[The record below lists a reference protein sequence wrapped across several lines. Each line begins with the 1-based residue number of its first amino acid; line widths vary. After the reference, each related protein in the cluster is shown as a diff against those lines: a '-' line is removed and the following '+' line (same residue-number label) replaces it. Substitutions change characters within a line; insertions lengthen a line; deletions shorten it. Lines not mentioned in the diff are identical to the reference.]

1 MQSAEQGTEQEG
13 DRRPLPHAFRPGQ
26 SGNPRGRESNANRK
40 ARIAQIVAAWCKP
53 YGAPDVVLAPA
64 EYALALK
71 AAELSLAQ
79 ARRHEDAVRICNALR
94 AALDR
99 VGLTSRHQ
107 REREAIEQPNVLTGQ
122 DALQIV
128 NRMIVEA
135 QAKAAG

>member
-1 MQSAEQGTEQEG
+1 VQSAEQKFA
-13 DRRPLPHAFRPGQ
+13 RKLPHAFRPGQ

-40 ARIAQIVAAWCKP
+40 ARIAGIVESWCSPFGK
-53 YGAPDVVLAPA
+53 PDVVLAPA

-71 AAELSLAQ
+71 AAELSLCR

-107 REREAIEQPNVLTGQ
+107 REREAIEQPSVPSSE
-122 DALQIV
+122 DALQLV
-128 NRMIVEA
+128 NRMIAEA
-135 QAKAAG
+135 QAKVERP